1 MFTAYLCAVPKP
13 SLRKRPGAPGGLPAA
28 QEDTQMSSYSS
39 SYERVTDQEH
49 SAPWNATAGTPATAA
64 VATSTRFD
72 LEHSGSHASES
83 GPRPGMSSSAINA
96 ARQALFSRGGGGAR
110 ALSAAAAAVHG
121 GVGHAASSAAAAAAP
136 APAATAPFIER
147 VKALGSGALLGKF
160 PVEDGRFDRVLEGME
175 VTRVTPGEVVAE
187 LVVGPGLQ
195 NTYGA
200 LHGGATCTL
209 VDVVGTMALLTL
221 DPTRA
226 GVSVELSTTF
236 TAAAKLGER
245 LRVVGRV
252 LKTGKRLGF
261 TQVDLFRADGT
272 LVATGRHTKAL

>member
-1 MFTAYLCAVPKP
+1 MT
-13 SLRKRPGAPGGLPAA
+13 
-28 QEDTQMSSYSS
+28 SYGS
-39 SYERVTDQEH
+39 SYERVTDQGP
-49 SAPWNATAGTPATAA
+49 SAPWNSTVGAPA
-64 VATSTRFD
+64 VATNATATSPT
-72 LEHSGSHASES
+72 LEHDGPHA
-83 GPRPGMSSSAINA
+83 GTGAARPGMSSSAVNA
-96 ARQALFSRGGGGAR
+96 ARQALFSRGGAAGVR
-110 ALSAAAAAVHG
+110 ALSAAAAHTTAHTTATAAV
-121 GVGHAASSAAAAAAP
+121 
-136 APAATAPFIER
+136 PAATAPFIER

-175 VTRVTPGEVVAE
+175 VTRVTPGEVTAE
-187 LVVGPGLQ
+187 LTVGPGLQ

-209 VDVVGTMALLTL
+209 VDVVGTMALLSL

-272 LVATGRHTKAL
+272 LIATGRHTKAL